1 MLTKDVIKLQEKILK
16 WLCKGKNTKQRYFYE
31 LDGKDILISDSY
43 VISRID
49 LTEWFIDIR
58 DMQTAKIKEIIQ
70 SQTKTKDVVM
80 TDTLEKLEKGVVRL
94 FKIDDKEIW
103 INEKF
108 IKEAGG
114 IDYLRSYEITGK
126 DKVSPICFRDC
137 DGIIQ
142 HLMLPIRQK

>member
-16 WLCKGKNTKQRYFYE
+16 WLCKGKDTKQRYFYE

-114 IDYLRSYEITGK
+114 ADYLRQFEIKGT
-126 DKVSPICFRDC
+126 SPVAPISFINKLGDTMN
-137 DGIIQ
+137 
-142 HLMLPIRQK
+142 LMCPVRRA